1 MRMVCVVLA
10 WSLFVVAC
18 AGRTAKPSADRTCV
32 VLSVG
37 EAKGLAHIGALDA
50 LKAHGFNVRCIV
62 GNSMGSLVGGLY
74 ASDPRAD
81 LRGRYRALMEAYR
94 QETIAE
100 AKTRAAKGALVGIGL
115 LLLSGGTLGW
125 ETVLGSA
132 GAGALA
138 GGASVVQLD
147 RDRFQRVM
155 ESYYGGPMIE
165 ALLVRFETSY
175 LVRSGAGLELQA
187 ARRGNLA
194 EAISRSIANPFIFR
208 VIGRSSG

>member
-1 MRMVCVVLA
+1 MPAQSRR
-10 WSLFVVAC
+10 S
-18 AGRTAKPSADRTCV
+18 RTRNRSILLGHRTDRR
-32 VLSVG
+32 S
-37 EAKGLAHIGALDA
+37 
-50 LKAHGFNVRCIV
+50 R
-62 GNSMGSLVGGLY
+62 
-74 ASDPRAD
+74 
-81 LRGRYRALMEAYR
+81 
-94 QETIAE
+94 
-100 AKTRAAKGALVGIGL
+100 
-115 LLLSGGTLGW
+115 
-125 ETVLGSA
+125 
-132 GAGALA
+132 LA